1 MTQERA
7 GSCELPQQLWNVV
20 LSFNRAS
27 VVFANAAFK
36 GILLFC
42 WFSSP
47 LTLEFAAAT
56 LPAQSLGSCDELK
69 SFCNKTSDTVGIGWL
84 LADKLDEKTDAGR
97 GAGWAAWGG
106 TGAAACCMD
115 AADAG

>member
-1 MTQERA
+1 MTHKRA
-7 GSCELPQQLWNVV
+7 GSCEIALLLPQLLWNVV

-47 LTLEFAAAT
+47 LRLDFAAAT
-56 LPAQSLGSCDELK
+56 LIGSCDELK

-97 GAGWAAWGG
+97 GARWTAWGG
-106 TGAAACCMD
+106 TGAADCCMD